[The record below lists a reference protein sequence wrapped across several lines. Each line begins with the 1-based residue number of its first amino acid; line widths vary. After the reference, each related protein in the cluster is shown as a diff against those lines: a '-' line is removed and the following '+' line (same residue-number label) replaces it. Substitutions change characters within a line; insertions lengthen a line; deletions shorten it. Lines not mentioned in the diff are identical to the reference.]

1 MSRSQCEALSN
12 DGEAMLVDG
21 YQDLLSQC
29 TAMLQSA
36 IDKDWSTLIDL
47 ESRYLG
53 DSENLY
59 ALEQAREHQMTES
72 TRRETE
78 RLSYALLKQSAEV
91 KRRLVARRDTL
102 LRLLE
107 ADSPMTE
114 AGNAVGGGRLISE
127 AQ

>member
-1 MSRSQCEALSN
+1 MSRSQREALFS
-12 DGEAMLVDG
+12 DSEATLVDG
-21 YQDLLSQC
+21 YQDLLKQF

-36 IDKDWSTLIDL
+36 VDQDWSTLIDL

-59 ALEQAREHQMTES
+59 ALEQALEHQMTES

-78 RLSYALLKQSAEV
+78 RLSYALLQQSADV

-107 ADSPMTE
+107 ADSPV
-114 AGNAVGGGRLISE
+114 ADVGSAVGGSRFISE
-127 AQ
+127 LQ